1 VTTRPDMQSND
12 AASLEAAASRP
23 ASPARWYLPV
33 KRACDVTA
41 AALGLILCGPFM
53 VAVALAIKLDS
64 PGPVIYRQRRVG
76 LRGAHFVLLKFRTMH
91 VGTPEVAS
99 EEMAEEDRLRYTTR
113 VGRVLRKWT
122 LDELPQLF
130 NVLAGEMSLVGPRP
144 ALHNQHEL
152 IAMRR
157 AAGVDRV
164 RPGMTGLAIV
174 KGGFTLSLEEKVA
187 YDGAYVRRM
196 SLDLDLRCIIKS
208 LRRVTKAGVKGYRR

>member
-1 VTTRPDMQSND
+1 MTPNSDLPTSDT
-12 AASLEAAASRP
+12 ASLSPAATAPTSL
-23 ASPARWYLPV
+23 ARWYLPV
-33 KRACDVTA
+33 KGVLGVLA
-41 AALGLILCGPFM
+41 ATLGLLVFGPLM
-53 VAVALAIKLDS
+53 AAVAVAIRVDS
-64 PGPVIYRQRRVG
+64 PGPVIYRQRGIGQYGR
-76 LRGAHFVLLKFRTMH
+76 HFVLLKFRTMR

-99 EEMAEEDRLRYTTR
+99 EEMRDEDRRRYTTR

-187 YDGAYVRRM
+187 YDEAYLRRM
-196 SLDLDLRCIIKS
+196 SLDLDLRCIVKS
-208 LRRVTKAGVKGYRR
+208 LRRVTKAGARGMRR